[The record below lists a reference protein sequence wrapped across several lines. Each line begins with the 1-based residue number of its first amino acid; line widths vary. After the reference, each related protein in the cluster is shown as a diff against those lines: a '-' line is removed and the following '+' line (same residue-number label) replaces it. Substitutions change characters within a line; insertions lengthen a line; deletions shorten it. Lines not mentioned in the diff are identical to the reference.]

1 MDGTLS
7 AYSVQEHLLARSL
20 CQIGTFTL
28 AWRKVWGASGAWC
41 SVLLDGV
48 MQQPTSRQL
57 YAYWDHR
64 RNGRIAPRRFEIEPA
79 KIASLLP
86 ETFIAEGAGLLGM
99 RFRLAGT
106 ISASSSAGS
115 SGASI
120 FSRFGRQGTAT
131 RLPPCSATCW
141 SMRRLAMASSLPIR
155 MPTGRRFEF
164 ILLPLIHT
172 SETINRLLGSITAIE
187 PAFWLGSEP
196 LTRLEIAAVG
206 LHWPDGTPAFASRG
220 AEIIRLR
227 PQRFCVLAGRAAR
240 TWIAVYFC

>member
-1 MDGTLS
+1 
-7 AYSVQEHLLARSL
+7 
-20 CQIGTFTL
+20 
-28 AWRKVWGASGAWC
+28 
-41 SVLLDGV
+41 
-48 MQQPTSRQL
+48 
-57 YAYWDHR
+57 
-64 RNGRIAPRRFEIEPA
+64 
-79 KIASLLP
+79 
-86 ETFIAEGAGLLGM
+86 
-99 RFRLAGT
+99 
-106 ISASSSAGS
+106 
-115 SGASI
+115 
-120 FSRFGRQGTAT
+120 
-131 RLPPCSATCW
+131 
-141 SMRRLAMASSLPIR
+141 

-227 PQRFCVLAGRAAR
+227 PQRFRVLAGRAAR